1 MTDYAEKGVQGLLRR
16 LFHNVVLIPVLVF
29 GFLLSATAF
38 TWHEINRYHLLQQIS
53 DSHEYLEFVTAH
65 LGAHLDVR
73 LVLGELIRQEWLDYR
88 SDEPEDFTAI
98 VKPKLQRFRDI
109 QAINWVDKYG
119 VIRWVNPVTGN
130 ENAIGLE
137 IRELPGPNAALSEA
151 VRSGNVQLSQP
162 IFLAQGGRGF
172 VAYIPVFEGDDIQ
185 GFINIVFRANDLIEN
200 ALPSDDRRHYD
211 LHIEDTGEVLYE
223 NHTAP
228 HLSESIQKIITV
240 ANREWTVSIAPTAKV
255 TETYSLAGANLLL
268 LFGLIFSVV
277 LPLTLFQLLRSNL
290 SLRETQGRLA
300 DFADISSDWFWE
312 TDSKLRFSYF
322 SGRFE
327 EVTGVPPGQLIGKT
341 RRQVGAPDADP
352 DAYQQMLEKMDLH
365 LPFRDFEHTRIRE
378 NGSKAYLS
386 ISGRPAFD
394 DRGNFIGY
402 RGVGKD
408 ITESKKNQK
417 VVADALMASEAA
429 NRAKSE
435 FLATM
440 SHEFRTPLNAIIGF
454 SEMLKEEYF
463 GPLGARNYKEYA
475 GDINGSGRH
484 MLDLV
489 NDILDFSAIEASKRQ
504 MEMEVFSFD
513 EILRDSI
520 RNVERQLAE
529 KGLHLKREV
538 PDDLAPMY
546 ADKRS
551 IYQIMLN
558 LLTNAVKFTN
568 PGGSITVHAECDDE
582 RFTFSVSDTGI
593 GIDASQLD
601 TITEPFAQTHSNAHI
616 AGTGTGLGLTIVKSL
631 VEAHKGTLVIDSV
644 LGEGTSVTISLPNNA
659 APAGHKDPA

>member
-1 MTDYAEKGVQGLLRR
+1 MIAIDVLLTSIVIVASVIVFRFRTDIRHADAFAGVGCILGGLWIIT
-16 LFHNVVLIPVLVF
+16 LFYIFDFYTMIVMPMSIGNDRAMQVMAMLHLDYSWYIQTVGALLVF
-29 GFLLSATAF
+29 SG
-38 TWHEINRYHLLQQIS
+38 
-53 DSHEYLEFVTAH
+53 
-65 LGAHLDVR
+65 
-73 LVLGELIRQEWLDYR
+73 LVLTILR
-88 SDEPEDFTAI
+88 FA
-98 VKPKLQRFRDI
+98 QRFRRMETRTEELLENENILDSI
-109 QAINWVDKYG
+109 FENLPVGLLIKDQDHVIERANRTYLSWYG
-119 VIRWVNPVTGN
+119 VALEKMVGNRFDHIEGFQSDTDARIMNAQEDEVLATGKLVNREVERYLLDGKPHMLSISKFPVFD
-130 ENAIGLE
+130 
-137 IRELPGPNAALSEA
+137 REGRITKVGSVTIDLTDIAKAEEAMRDALSEA
-151 VRSGNVQLSQP
+151 
-162 IFLAQGGRGF
+162 
-172 VAYIPVFEGDDIQ
+172 
-185 GFINIVFRANDLIEN
+185 
-200 ALPSDDRRHYD
+200 
-211 LHIEDTGEVLYE
+211 
-223 NHTAP
+223 
-228 HLSESIQKIITV
+228 
-240 ANREWTVSIAPTAKV
+240 
-255 TETYSLAGANLLL
+255 
-268 LFGLIFSVV
+268 
-277 LPLTLFQLLRSNL
+277 
-290 SLRETQGRLA
+290 
-300 DFADISSDWFWE
+300 
-312 TDSKLRFSYF
+312 
-322 SGRFE
+322 E
-327 EVTGVPPGQLIGKT
+327 EAT
-341 RRQVGAPDADP
+341 
-352 DAYQQMLEKMDLH
+352 
-365 LPFRDFEHTRIRE
+365 
-378 NGSKAYLS
+378 
-386 ISGRPAFD
+386 
-394 DRGNFIGY
+394 
-402 RGVGKD
+402 
-408 ITESKKNQK
+408 
-417 VVADALMASEAA
+417 
-429 NRAKSE
+429 RAKSQ
-435 FLATM
+435 FIATM

>member
-1 MTDYAEKGVQGLLRR
+1 MTEFAEKGVQGLIRR
-16 LFHNVVLIPVLVF
+16 LFHNVVLVPVLVF

-38 TWHEINRYHLLQQIS
+38 TWNEINRYHLLRQIS
-53 DSHEYLEFVTAH
+53 DSHQYLEFVTAH

-88 SDEPEDFTAI
+88 TEDPEDFAAI
-98 VKPKLQRFRDI
+98 VKPKLKRFADI

-119 VIRWVNPVTGN
+119 VIRWVNPVIGN

-151 VRSGNVQLSQP
+151 IRSEKVQLTMP
-162 IFLAQGGRGF
+162 IYLAQGGRGF
-172 VAYIPVFEGDDIQ
+172 VTYFPVFEGNDIQ
-185 GFINIVFRANDLIEN
+185 GFINIVFRANDLIEK
-200 ALPSDDRRHYD
+200 ALPSDDRRYYD
-211 LHIEDTGEVLYE
+211 LHIEDAGEVLYE
-223 NHTAP
+223 NHMAP
-228 HLSESIQKIITV
+228 HLTKPIRKKITV
-240 ANREWTVSIAPTAKV
+240 ANREWTVSVAPTTQVA
-255 TETYSLAGANLLL
+255 ETYSRAGANILL
-268 LFGLIFSVV
+268 LFGLIFSVA
-277 LPLTLFQLLRSNL
+277 LPLTLFQLLRSNQN
-290 SLRETQGRLA
+290 LRETQGRLS

-327 EVTGVPPGQLIGKT
+327 EVSGVPPDQLIGRT

-352 DAYQQMLEKMDLH
+352 DAFQQMLQKMDLH
-365 LPFRDFEHTRIRE
+365 QPFRDFEHTRTRE
-378 NGSKAYLS
+378 NGTKEYLS

-394 DRGNFIGY
+394 DRGKFIGY
-402 RGVGKD
+402 RGVGKN
-408 ITESKKNQK
+408 ITESKKSQI

-463 GPLGARNYKEYA
+463 GPLGAKNYKEYA
-475 GDINGSGRH
+475 TDINGSGRH

-504 MEMEVFSFD
+504 MEFEVFAFD
-513 EILRDSI
+513 EILKDSI
-520 RNVERQLAE
+520 RNVEKQMNE
-529 KGLHLKREV
+529 KGINLNRDVSDKL
-538 PDDLAPMY
+538 PPMY

-551 IYQIMLN
+551 VYQIMLN
-558 LLTNAVKFTN
+558 LLTNSVKFTD
-568 PGGSITVHAECDDE
+568 PGGTISVHAKCDSE

-593 GIDASQLD
+593 GIEATLLD

-631 VEAHKGTLVIDSV
+631 VEAHEGSLVIDSV
-644 LGEGTSVTISLPNNA
+644 MGEGTSVTISFPRR
-659 APAGHKDPA
+659 PDPEQKDNS

>member
-1 MTDYAEKGVQGLLRR
+1 MTEFAEKGVQGLIRR
-16 LFHNVVLIPVLVF
+16 LFHNVVLVPVLVF

-38 TWHEINRYHLLQQIS
+38 TWNEINRYHLLRQIS
-53 DSHEYLEFVTAH
+53 DSHQYLEFVTAH

-88 SDEPEDFTAI
+88 TEDPEDFAAI
-98 VKPKLQRFRDI
+98 VKPKLKRFADI

-119 VIRWVNPVTGN
+119 VIRWVNPVIGN

-151 VRSGNVQLSQP
+151 IRSEKVQLTMP
-162 IFLAQGGRGF
+162 IYLAQGGRGF
-172 VAYIPVFEGDDIQ
+172 VTYFPVFEGNDIQ
-185 GFINIVFRANDLIEN
+185 GFINIVFRANDLIEK

-211 LHIEDTGEVLYE
+211 LHIEDAGEVLYE
-223 NHTAP
+223 NHMAP
-228 HLSESIQKIITV
+228 HLTKPIRKKITV
-240 ANREWTVSIAPTAKV
+240 ANREWTVSVAPTTQVA
-255 TETYSLAGANLLL
+255 ETYSRAGANILL
-268 LFGLIFSVV
+268 LFGLIFSVA
-277 LPLTLFQLLRSNL
+277 LPLTLFQLLRSNQN
-290 SLRETQGRLA
+290 LRETQGRLS

-327 EVTGVPPGQLIGKT
+327 EVSGVPPDQLIGRT

-352 DAYQQMLEKMDLH
+352 DAFQQMLQKMDLH
-365 LPFRDFEHTRIRE
+365 QPFRDFEHTRTRE
-378 NGSKAYLS
+378 NGTKEYLS

-394 DRGNFIGY
+394 DRGKFIGY
-402 RGVGKD
+402 RGVGKN
-408 ITESKKNQK
+408 ITESKKSQI

-463 GPLGARNYKEYA
+463 GPLGAKNYKEYA
-475 GDINGSGRH
+475 TDINGSGRH

-504 MEMEVFSFD
+504 MEFEVFSFD

-520 RNVERQLAE
+520 RNVEKQMNE
-529 KGLHLKREV
+529 KGINLNRDVSDKLQ
-538 PDDLAPMY
+538 PMY

-551 IYQIMLN
+551 VYQIMLN
-558 LLTNAVKFTN
+558 LLTNSVKFTD
-568 PGGSITVHAECDDE
+568 PGGTISVHAECDSE

-593 GIDASQLD
+593 GIEATLLD
-601 TITEPFAQTHSNAHI
+601 TITEPFAQTHSSAHI

-631 VEAHKGTLVIDSV
+631 VEAHEGSLVIDSV
-644 LGEGTSVTISLPNNA
+644 MGEGTSVTISFPRR
-659 APAGHKDPA
+659 PDPEQKDNS